1 MPEHYQ
7 TEREI
12 TAVVSGFENCT
23 TPKEEFTHRSHLTV
37 AAYYLCSSTPNES
50 FEKMREGLLRF
61 LAHHGVASAKYSD
74 RVTWAWI
81 ERIQS
86 VIEQMDAE
94 TSLLTRVNAVV
105 AGLVESRIADDVQ
118 PEDDGSTPSGS

>member
-12 TAVVSGFENCT
+12 TAVVVGFENCT
-23 TPKEEFTHRSHLTV
+23 TGKEEFTHLSHLTV
-37 AAYYLCSSTPNES
+37 AAYYLCSSTPKES

-61 LAHHGVASAKYSD
+61 LDHHGIDNAKSND

-81 ERIQS
+81 EQIQS
-86 VIEQMDAE
+86 VIEQMDDGV
-94 TSLLTRVNAVV
+94 SLLVIVNSVV
-105 AGLVESRIADDVQ
+105 EQLNGFRIDRDAQ
-118 PEDDGSTPSGS
+118 TEDGDRLPSGS